1 MSDGVFDYKGHEPD
15 DWCMLHGQI
24 IWNYAKELG
33 CVLGRARPNGIF
45 AATTRAKH
53 VFFIR
58 RCDYDAIQTLR
69 KIADPKCVDM
79 VMLGP
84 GAFIFPGD
92 HSKIE
97 ELSDD

>member
-1 MSDGVFDYKGHEPD
+1 MSKGIFDYKGNEPD

-33 CVLGRARPNGIF
+33 CVLGRARSNGIF
-45 AATTRAKH
+45 AGTTRTKY

-58 RCDYDAIQTLR
+58 RADYGVIQTLR
-69 KIADPKCVDM
+69 KVVEPGLADM
-79 VMLGP
+79 VMVGP

-92 HSKIE
+92 HPKIE
-97 ELSDD
+97 ELPDD